1 MAFSFAGFNEADDE
15 KRARVREDKLR
26 EDDLALARE
35 NSLFQLALA
44 KQKGMSDFKTSDKY
58 MSAVGDTIKLQTRIK
73 NADLDTETLD
83 FFKPILE
90 DPFASAD
97 IMKFINTQKKEGVDI
112 RVSDIPSMMTIVKSN
127 APVQEKMDFIK
138 VITGADLTNK
148 DQYYKI
154 AQQMND
160 ITTTVGRTVFTDT
173 RPGVGVDFEQKEK
186 RQKRMVNIIQA
197 RIEPM
202 AQGFVSDE
210 IAAGR
215 RDSDRVRTVQNAI
228 TLLGRGG
235 DDAKRAMYTLMSE
248 FMTKE
253 QFEKL
258 MKDFPVEFKDA
269 RSNPYLPPSL
279 FMPKEL

>member
-1 MAFSFAGFNEADDE
+1 MAFSFAGANEALE
-15 KRARVREDKLR
+15 ERAARVREDKLR

-154 AQQMND
+154 AQQIND

-186 RQKRMVNIIQA
+186 RQQKMVDIIEYQ
-197 RIEPM
+197 IEPM
-202 AQGFVSDE
+202 ARAFVANNPNSNDDSVRR
-210 IAAGR
+210 IQAALNSLGGN
-215 RDSDRVRTVQNAI
+215 NA
-228 TLLGRGG
+228 
-235 DDAKRAMYTLMSE
+235 KQAMHTLMTE
-248 FMTKE
+248 FLKPVKFKE
-253 QFEKL
+253 L
-258 MKDFPVEFKDA
+258 MKRYPEEFKGA
-269 RSNPYLPPSL
+269 ETNPYLPPIL
-279 FMPKEL
+279 FLPDNLD

>member
-1 MAFSFAGFNEADDE
+1 MAFSFVGAQESLKGIRERE
-15 KRARVREDKLR
+15 REDELR
-26 EDDLALARE
+26 QEDLALARE

-58 MSAVGDTIKLQTRIK
+58 MSAVGDTIKLQNKIK
-73 NADLDTETLD
+73 KAELDTEGLD

-97 IMKFINTQKKEGVDI
+97 IMKFIDTQKKDGVDI

-154 AQQMND
+154 ARQINA
-160 ITTTVGRTVFTDT
+160 INTTVGRTIFTDT
-173 RPGVGVDFEQKEK
+173 KPGVGVDFEQKEK
-186 RQKRMVNIIQA
+186 RQKAMVNIIQA

-202 AQGFVSDE
+202 AQGFVNSNVGTDNPRVGP
-210 IAAGR
+210 IQAA
-215 RDSDRVRTVQNAI
+215 
-228 TLLGRGG
+228 LLQLKRGG
-235 DDAKRAMYTLMSE
+235 DDAKRAMYTLMTE
-248 FMTKE
+248 FMGKE
-253 QFEKL
+253 EFQKL

-269 RSNPYLPPSL
+269 EKNPYLPPSL
-279 FMPKEL
+279 FPPKEL